1 MAMEQNREAVSPP
14 DGETKK
20 TVRTFA
26 FASFFNDMGSDMIY
40 PIWPLFVASLGANMA
55 VLGFIDGIGNAIVSI
70 SQALSGYISDRTRK
84 RKVFI
89 WLGYLFGG
97 LSRLGYA
104 LSTSWHWLV
113 PFRILDRAGKMRG
126 APRDAMV
133 ADLSKRSNRG
143 ENFGLIRTL
152 DNAGALVGIV
162 FCIAFF
168 PVLGYQNLLLIA
180 AVPSLIAMALIVS
193 GIREQRLDDAK
204 IFKGVSF
211 SHLDRNFRMFVALS
225 AIFSIG
231 AFSYSFLLIFA
242 NKFGFRITT
251 VPFLYLLFTLVATF
265 CSYPLGVLS
274 DRIGRKAVLQI
285 SYALW
290 GLVCLV
296 MIFADSSWMVIAA
309 FVLFGLHQA
318 GIETV
323 QKAFVAELGPAEYRA
338 STLGGFQMVIGLCA
352 LPASVIAGLLWD
364 RFGMEAPFIFS
375 LLLTTLSAGMLFFVR
390 ERAGG

>member
-1 MAMEQNREAVSPP
+1 MGQNQATDAPHG
-14 DGETKK
+14 GETKK
-20 TVRTFA
+20 TIRTFA

-40 PIWPLFVASLGANMA
+40 PIWPLFVASMGANMA
-55 VLGFIDGIGNAIVSI
+55 VLGFIDGLGNAIVSL
-70 SQALSGYISDRTRK
+70 SQAVSGYISDRTRK

-97 LSRLGYA
+97 ISRLGYA
-104 LSTSWHWLV
+104 LSATWHWLV

-168 PVLGYQNLLLIA
+168 PYLGYQNLLLIA
-180 AVPSLIAMALIVS
+180 AVPSFIAVALIVMN
-193 GIREQRLDDAK
+193 IQEQRLEDAK
-204 IFKGVSF
+204 LFKGITF
-211 SHLDRNFRMFVALS
+211 GRLDGNFRLFVILS
-225 AIFSIG
+225 AVFSLG

-242 NKFGFRITT
+242 NKFGFNITT
-251 VPFLYLLFTLVATF
+251 VPFFYLLFTLVATF
-265 CSYPLGVLS
+265 CSYPFGVLS

-285 SYALW
+285 SFVLW
-290 GLVCLV
+290 GLVCLA
-296 MIFADSSWMVIAA
+296 MIFADSNWMVVAA
-309 FVLFGLHQA
+309 FILFGLHQA
-318 GIETV
+318 GIDTV

-352 LPASVIAGLLWD
+352 LPASVVAGLLWD
-364 RFGMEAPFIFS
+364 QIGIQAPFIFS
-375 LLLTTLSAGMLFFVR
+375 LVLTAISAGMLLFVK
-390 ERAGG
+390 ERP